1 MKQIITLTKK
11 TKRKLTR
18 RQTIL
23 RNILAILL
31 MISAILFLR
40 KGTFTEQQAY
50 QRQLQSLGITE
61 TAIKSD
67 CVRFVEDRQLK
78 SASEMDPSMHGPDVD
93 FEPTRQVVLESTA
106 GGERAQLIIVVGKR
120 SFLWYDAAW
129 NLSYPAYS

>member
-1 MKQIITLTKK
+1 MRRESHETDYHSDEEDK
-11 TKRKLTR
+11 TKTDPQADHPAKYSG
-18 RQTIL
+18 
-23 RNILAILL
+23 NSPDDFCDSV
-31 MISAILFLR
+31 SAKRYFHR
-40 KGTFTEQQAY
+40 
-50 QRQLQSLGITE
+50 TE
-61 TAIKSD
+61 TAIKSG
-67 CVRFVEDRQLK
+67 CVRIVEDRQLN

>member
-1 MKQIITLTKK
+1 MKQTITLPKK

-18 RQTIL
+18 TQTIL
-23 RNILAILL
+23 RNILAIVL

-61 TAIKSD
+61 TAIESGS
-67 CVRFVEDRQLK
+67 VQIIEDRQLN
-78 SASEMDPSMHGPDVD
+78 SAAEMDPSMPGPDVD
-93 FEPTRQVVLESTA
+93 FEPTRQVILESTA

-120 SFLWYDAAW
+120 GFLWYDAAW

>member
-1 MKQIITLTKK
+1 MKQAITLTKK
-11 TKRKLTR
+11 TKQKLTR

-23 RNILAILL
+23 RNIMAIVL

-61 TAIKSD
+61 TAIKKGN
-67 CVRFVEDRQLK
+67 VQIIEDRQLN
-78 SASEMDPSMHGPDVD
+78 SASEMDPSMQGPDVD

-106 GGERAQLIIVVGKR
+106 GGEKAQLILVVGKR
-120 SFLWYDAAW
+120 GFLWYDAVW
-129 NLSYPAYS
+129 NLSYPEYS

>member
-1 MKQIITLTKK
+1 MKQIITLPKK

-31 MISAILFLR
+31 IISVILILR

-61 TAIKSD
+61 TAMKSGS
-67 CVRFVEDRQLK
+67 VRIVEDRQLK

-106 GGERAQLIIVVGKR
+106 GGEGAQLIIVVGKR
-120 SFLWYDAAW
+120 GFLWYDTAW
-129 NLSYPAYS
+129 NLSYPAYT